1 MTRFLIL
8 LSACALPL
16 AGCASGA
23 GRDGAQAASSP
34 AVSSPAAASVA
45 AAPAFPPA
53 RPIPYPVD
61 APPGYRQ
68 AVERGTRTANGAPGP
83 RYWQQWADYDVAV
96 KLDTGARRLDG
107 TTRIA
112 YRNQSPD
119 TLGVLVVQLIQN
131 LHAPGAARSGE
142 EEVTGG
148 VELARVEVGGA
159 TLAPLGDDDE
169 GPGYEVSSTRL
180 FIRPPRPVPPGG
192 SIDLAFE
199 FGFAIPQQGASGRM
213 GYSGDELFYL
223 AYFYPQMAVYDDVE
237 GWDTDRFTGNA
248 EFYADFGRYEV
259 TIDAPADWLVDGT
272 GTLANPSETLTG
284 DVRARLAAAAA
295 SDSVTRVLRSADF
308 DGRVTAPGRN
318 GRVAWR
324 FVADSVHDV
333 AYSVTRHTNWDVTR
347 TPVGDRDGDGAV
359 DYTRIGAIWRDSAP
373 LWRETA
379 RYAAHSIAHHSEF
392 TGLSYPWPHMTAVEG
407 GGIIGGGMEFPMM
420 TLIGDYNERGD
431 SALYAVTAHEL
442 AHMWVPMIVAN
453 NERRYAWMDEGTT
466 SFNENQAK
474 KDFFPGFDWDL
485 PELDSYIDVATAE
498 LEGSMMT
505 PSDFHVPGPGYGIA
519 SYDKPATA
527 LAALRAMLG
536 EETFLR
542 AYREYL
548 RRWAFKHPYPW
559 DFFRTFDDVSGRD
572 LDWFWR
578 GWYYETWTLDQ
589 AVSGVRVEGGRAV
602 IAIRDEGRLPMP
614 VDLAITRADGT
625 VERREIP
632 VDEWLRGGVETSVS
646 VDASPAVVKVEID
659 PERDYPDVDRS
670 DNVWTAP

>member
-1 MTRFLIL
+1 MSRSAIR
-8 LSACALPL
+8 LSAFTAL
-16 AGCASGA
+16 
-23 GRDGAQAASSP
+23 
-34 AVSSPAAASVA
+34 VSLVACAAAGGGGS
-45 AAPAFPPA
+45 AAPRMESPPPTRA
-53 RPIPYPVD
+53 PGAAIERPIPYPVD
-61 APPGYRQ
+61 VPATYRR
-68 AVERGTRTANGAPGP
+68 AVERGTRTTDGAPGAG
-83 RYWQQWADYDVAV
+83 YWQQRADYDIAV
-96 KLDTGARRLDG
+96 RIDTGARRLDG
-107 TTRIA
+107 TTGIA

-131 LHAPGAARSGE
+131 LHAAGAARSGE

-148 VELARVEVGGA
+148 VELARVAVDGTVLSE
-159 TLAPLGDDDE
+159 LDDDGE
-169 GPGYEVSSTRL
+169 GAGYQVSSTRL
-180 FIRPPRPVPPGG
+180 FIRPPRPVLPGA
-192 SIDLAFE
+192 SVELSFD

-223 AYFYPQMAVYDDVE
+223 AYFYPQMAVYDDVV
-237 GWDTDRFTGNA
+237 GWDTDRFKGQA

-259 TIDAPADWLVDGT
+259 TIDAPANWLVEGT
-272 GTLANPSETLTG
+272 GSLANAAETLTE
-284 DVRARLAAAAA
+284 DVRARLSLAAVG
-295 SDSVTRVLRSADF
+295 DSVSHVLTSTDF
-308 DGRVTAPGRN
+308 DAPVTLSGSGGRL
-318 GRVAWR
+318 AWR

-359 DYTRIGAIWRDSAP
+359 DHARIGAIWRDSAP
-373 LWRETA
+373 RWREAA

-392 TGLSYPWPHMTAVEG
+392 TGLPYAWPHMTSVEG

-442 AHMWVPMIVAN
+442 AHMWVPMMVAN

-474 KDFFPGFDWDL
+474 KDFYPGIDWDL
-485 PELDSYIDVATAE
+485 PEQESYIEVATAD
-498 LEGSMMT
+498 LEGALMV
-505 PSDFHVPGPGYGIA
+505 PSDYHVPGPAYGIA

-536 EETFLR
+536 EDTFLR
-542 AYREYL
+542 AYREYFD
-548 RRWAFKHPYPW
+548 RWAFKHPYPW
-559 DFFRTFDDVSGRD
+559 DFFRTFEDVSGRD

-578 GWYYETWTLDQ
+578 AWYYETWTLDQ
-589 AVSGVRVEGGRAV
+589 AVTSVSTEGSRAT
-602 IAIRDEGRLPMP
+602 IAIEDQGRMPMP

-625 VERREIP
+625 TERREIP
-632 VDEWLRGGVETSVS
+632 VDEWLRGGIAASV
-646 VDASPAVVKVEID
+646 VVPASPAITRVEID

-670 DNVWTAP
+670 NNVWTSP